1 MDSVE
6 NKGLRYEKNL
16 LFKVGLFFIKVS
28 SICSILNKSYV
39 WRGFILRL
47 FRQTFGETY
56 FGAWHGYWISQ
67 PDWLQLMLIPF
78 HFLLT
83 FQYIRTVWW
92 VMTNTICLT
101 YAHGQT
107 TLTELC
113 ICLARKNGETGNK
126 TSVYQQIIVII
137 WMFKIIYD
145 MAWMNAKVIFSKF

>member
-47 FRQTFGETY
+47 FRRTFGEMF
-56 FGAWHGYWISQ
+56 FGAWHEFHNQTDSITHGGSISI
-67 PDWLQLMLIPF
+67 PSYPLI
-78 HFLLT
+78 HT
-83 FQYIRTVWW
+83 FTVWW

-101 YAHGQT
+101 HSHGQT